1 MKPTPLAGLVLSL
14 SLVAHGLAAQNL
26 PVTNPDRVG
35 LSADRLA
42 RIGTVFQEHVDAG
55 RIAGAMGMVIRNG
68 QVAYQEEWGFRDL
81 EARDPLEAD
90 DLFRIYSMTK
100 PITAVAVMMLWEEG
114 KFALGDP
121 IGRYI
126 PELARVQ
133 VAKLREGATV
143 SNLKTEMP
151 GRPVSIEDLLRH
163 TSGLTYGIFSNTPVD
178 SMYRRAN
185 LLGAENLEEMMKGL
199 GDIPLIAQPG
209 TRWIYSVSSDV
220 LGRLVEVVSGMPF
233 DEFLRTRIFEPLE
246 MRDTGFYAPAQAHD
260 RLTRTYRHTDA
271 QGTLALSD
279 TVAFA
284 SPVTLF
290 SGGGGLVSTAHDYA
304 RFTQMVLNGGA
315 LNGTRILG
323 RKTVDFMRMD
333 HLGDVEG
340 PGAGNGFGLGF
351 AVKEGVNALPTSVGT
366 LYWGGMHGT
375 SFWIDPEEK
384 LIGIFMIQIYPNRS
398 TNFAQQFQQL
408 VYSAL
413 VG

>member
-1 MKPTPLAGLVLSL
+1 VT
-14 SLVAHGLAAQNL
+14 HGLAAQEL

-35 LSADRLA
+35 LSAERLA
-42 RIGTVFQEHVDAG
+42 HIGTVFQEHVDEG
-55 RIAGAMGMVIRNG
+55 RIAGAMGMVIRNS
-68 QVAYQEEWGFRDL
+68 QVAYQEEWGYRDL
-81 EARDPLEAD
+81 EARDPLEAG

-126 PELARVQ
+126 PELARLQ
-133 VAKLREGATV
+133 VAKLEEGATIA
-143 SNLKTEMP
+143 NLETE
-151 GRPVSIEDLLRH
+151 RPRRQVTIEDLLRH

-178 SMYRRAN
+178 SMYLSAN
-185 LLGAENLEEMMKGL
+185 LLGAKDLDEMMRGL

-209 TRWIYSVSSDV
+209 ARWIYSVSTDV

-233 DEFLRTRIFEPLE
+233 DAFLRTRIFERLDME
-246 MRDTGFYAPAQAHD
+246 DTGFYAPAEDHA

-271 QGTLALSD
+271 QGTLALGD
-279 TVAFA
+279 TVTFV
-284 SPVTLF
+284 SPVTMF
-290 SGGGGLVSTAHDYA
+290 SGGGGLVSTARDYA

-323 RKTVDFMRMD
+323 RKTVDFMRVD
-333 HLGDVEG
+333 HLGDVED
-340 PGAGNGFGLGF
+340 PGTSNGFGLGF
-351 AVKEGVNALPTSVGT
+351 AVKESVNALLTSVGT
-366 LYWGGMHGT
+366 FYWGGLHGT
-375 SFWIDPEEK
+375 AFWIDPEED

-398 TNFAQQFQQL
+398 TNFGQQFQQL